1 MKGAGEGPLR
11 HHPRMPV
18 SLSLSDALGHAL
30 ADKRIDILRQIGTCG
45 SISQA
50 ARAVGVSYKAA
61 WQAVDTLTN
70 LAGTPLVARAV
81 GGAGGGGAQLTEAG
95 HQLLAAANA
104 MAQARGA
111 VLSRWQATPHAGPAL
126 ARLAVRTSMRNQ
138 LPCVVERLVVQGQI
152 VGVHLRLGLGN
163 AGDGDSGDGA
173 EDGGGAAIGMPPPL
187 VSRITRESAE
197 LLGLQPGLAV
207 QALCKATAVRVERG
221 GRLAS
226 ASGSGSG
233 SAVADAPGLHRL
245 PAKATRVVRGESGD
259 EVSAELSGGLQMVG
273 FAAPGSGL
281 RAGSPVVLVVE
292 DNAVVLALAEV

>member
-1 MKGAGEGPLR
+1 
-11 HHPRMPV
+11 MPVV
-18 SLSLSDALGHAL
+18 SLSLTDALGHAL
-30 ADKRIDILRQIGTCG
+30 ADKRIDILRQIGACG
-45 SISQA
+45 TISQA

-95 HQLLAAANA
+95 HQLLAAADA

-138 LPCVVERLVVQGQI
+138 LPCVVERLLVQGQI
-152 VGVHLRLGLGN
+152 VGVQLRLG
-163 AGDGDSGDGA
+163 ADGA
-173 EDGGGAAIGMPPPL
+173 GGADGAVL
-187 VSRITRESAE
+187 ASRITRESAE
-197 LLGLQPGLAV
+197 LLDLQPGLAV

-226 ASGSGSG
+226 AG
-233 SAVADAPGLHRL
+233 AVASAPGTHRL

-259 EVSAELSGGLQMVG
+259 EVSAELVGGLQMVG

>member
-1 MKGAGEGPLR
+1 M
-11 HHPRMPV
+11 HV
-18 SLSLSDALGHAL
+18 SLSITDALGHAL
-30 ADKRIDILRQIGTCG
+30 ADKRIDILRQIGDTG

-50 ARAVGVSYKAA
+50 ARVAGVSYKAA

-95 HQLLAAANA
+95 RQLLAAADA

-138 LPCVVERLVVQGQI
+138 LPCVVERLVSQGQI
-152 VGVHLRLGLGN
+152 VAVHLRLGPAL
-163 AGDGDSGDGA
+163 ASV
-173 EDGGGAAIGMPPPL
+173 DGGRADGQAAPQAL

-207 QALCKATAVRVERG
+207 QALCKATGVRVERAARSG
-221 GRLAS
+221 RTVQGAPAAPGAHGTHRLA
-226 ASGSGSG
+226 A
-233 SAVADAPGLHRL
+233 R
-245 PAKATRVVRGESGD
+245 ATRVVRGDSGD
-259 EVSAELSGGLQMVG
+259 EVAAELPGGLQMVG
-273 FAAPGSGL
+273 FAAPASGL

>member
-1 MKGAGEGPLR
+1 
-11 HHPRMPV
+11 MPV

-30 ADKRIDILRQIGTCG
+30 TDKRIDILRHIGACG

-61 WQAVDTLTN
+61 WQALDTLTN
-70 LAGTPLVARAV
+70 LAGTPLVSRAV
-81 GGAGGGGAQLTEAG
+81 GGAGGGGAQLTDAG
-95 HQLLAAANA
+95 RELLAAAEA

-152 VGVHLRLGLGN
+152 VGVHLRLG
-163 AGDGDSGDGA
+163 ADGA
-173 EDGGGAAIGMPPPL
+173 GGASGAAL
-187 VSRITRESAE
+187 AARITRESAQ
-197 LLGLQPGLAV
+197 LLGLAPGLAV

-221 GRLAS
+221 GR
-226 ASGSGSG
+226 
-233 SAVADAPGLHRL
+233 VAAPVAEAAALQGPHRL
-245 PAKATRVVRGESGD
+245 SARATRVVRGASGD
-259 EVSAELSGGLQMVG
+259 EVSAELAGGLQMVG

-281 RAGSPVVLVVE
+281 RAGSAVVLVIE
-292 DNAVVLALAEV
+292 DNAVVLALAES